1 MASLQKKP
9 TTKSETKKLM
19 IMKRDQIIGIIRH
32 ALTFAGG
39 FVVAKGYASEE
50 VMAEAIGGTM
60 SLVGIVW
67 SIVAKAKK

>member
-1 MASLQKKP
+1 
-9 TTKSETKKLM
+9 
-19 IMKRDQIIGIIRH
+19 MKRDQIIGIIRH